1 MVWNHCLYAPED
13 IGMMFILFIHFFLV
27 TFAENH
33 VCWGM
38 HCWKFYLSE
47 WHALQG
53 NLKNIKHVWYGQE
66 RLKSWMWYSEFHID
80 YRFNSPKHELGPVPM
95 FVTNA
100 EGTTVCPLCSWAESQ
115 FSLCCQTGSNGKSV
129 YICSKCGAETLP
141 YGRSLSDSLS
151 FRAFMVSYLFV
162 QRSNRCSCMKN
173 EIRARERRQ
182 NPVYVLTS
190 VHMVN
195 RCMEWVHLSDYWF
208 LKVTQKYSLNDTDI
222 LKSAMCKIWSEF

>member
-1 MVWNHCLYAPED
+1 MHLRTLAWCSFYS
-13 IGMMFILFIHFFLV
+13 FIFFLSHLLKIMYVGACTVENCICQSDMLCKV
-27 TFAENH
+27 T
-33 VCWGM
+33 
-38 HCWKFYLSE
+38 WKILSMFDMDRKGWSPE
-47 WHALQG
+47 CG
-53 NLKNIKHVWYGQE
+53 TVNSIY
-66 RLKSWMWYSEFHID
+66 ID

-100 EGTTVCPLCSWAESQ
+100 EGTAVCPLCSWAESQ

-162 QRSNRCSCMKN
+162 QRSNRRSCMKN

-195 RCMEWVHLSDYWF
+195 RCMEWAHLSDYWF